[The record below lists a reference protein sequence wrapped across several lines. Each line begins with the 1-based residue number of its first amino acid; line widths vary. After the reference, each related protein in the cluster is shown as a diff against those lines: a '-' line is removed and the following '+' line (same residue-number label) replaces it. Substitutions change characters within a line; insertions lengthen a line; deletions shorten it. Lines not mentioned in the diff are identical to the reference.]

1 MRICS
6 VGVVLLMLLA
16 CCMPSLAK
24 VYTVGD
30 SAGWSLSVDYST
42 WTSGKTFKVGDS
54 LVFNYGSSHSVAEVS
69 SNDYD
74 TCSVAN
80 SIASYNN
87 GPTTVALNTTGTH
100 YFVCGVVG
108 HCGGGMK
115 VSVPVTADG
124 GSGGASPTPS
134 GTGSSSTTTPPKG
147 SSTGSVPASSP
158 TNSPFVAAVFVCKTR
173 TFALGDKP
181 HSFFAPEGKPPRRGL
196 NPRPLA
202 CGNNLPKS
210 NKKNKVIESAH
221 TMLQD
226 FSQANQATV
235 VIMAPHNTTLRTWS
249 APTYGVIIING
260 DDVVS
265 GNNGVAGLGFVV
277 RSHSG
282 SVLVAGSKRVNY
294 VMLVFEG
301 EANAILWAIQVV

>member
-54 LVFNYGSSHSVAEVS
+54 LVFNYGSSHSVAEVG

-134 GTGSSSTTTPPKG
+134 GTGSSSPTTPSTTPPKG
-147 SSTGSVPASSP
+147 TSTGSVPASSP
-158 TNSPFVAAVFVCKTR
+158 TNSPFVAAVF
-173 TFALGDKP
+173 
-181 HSFFAPEGKPPRRGL
+181 GL
-196 NPRPLA
+196 EQQER
-202 CGNNLPKS
+202 
-210 NKKNKVIESAH
+210 
-221 TMLQD
+221 
-226 FSQANQATV
+226 
-235 VIMAPHNTTLRTWS
+235 
-249 APTYGVIIING
+249 
-260 DDVVS
+260 
-265 GNNGVAGLGFVV
+265 NNGLAGLGFVV

-282 SVLVAGSKRVNY
+282 SVLVAGSKRVNH
-294 VMLVFEG
+294 VTSVFKG
-301 EANAILWAIQVV
+301 EENAILWAIQVV

>member
-6 VGVVLLMLLA
+6 VGVVFVDAVGMF
-16 CCMPSLAK
+16 MPSLAK
-24 VYTVGD
+24 VYTSWS
-30 SAGWSLSVDYST
+30 SA
-42 WTSGKTFKVGDS
+42 
-54 LVFNYGSSHSVAEVS
+54 SHSVAEVG

-134 GTGSSSTTTPPKG
+134 GTGSSSPTTPSTTPPKG
-147 SSTGSVPASSP
+147 TSTGSVPASSP
-158 TNSPFVAAVFVCKTR
+158 TNSPFVAAVFEQQER
-173 TFALGDKP
+173 
-181 HSFFAPEGKPPRRGL
+181 
-196 NPRPLA
+196 
-202 CGNNLPKS
+202 
-210 NKKNKVIESAH
+210 
-221 TMLQD
+221 
-226 FSQANQATV
+226 
-235 VIMAPHNTTLRTWS
+235 
-249 APTYGVIIING
+249 
-260 DDVVS
+260 
-265 GNNGVAGLGFVV
+265 NNGLAGLGFVV

-282 SVLVAGSKRVNY
+282 SVLVAGSKRVNH
-294 VMLVFEG
+294 VTSVFKG
-301 EANAILWAIQVV
+301 EENAILWAIQVV